1 MVPTGATFTA
11 LFTLQ
16 GVLSVKR
23 SIAKFAKIIV
33 TPVSVV
39 AALTL
44 FPAGAHAD
52 LLFEYGGHTYKL
64 VELPAP
70 WDEATAA
77 AKAMTLVGDPGYL
90 ARIDSAAENQAI
102 LEAVS
107 SHLSPAQLA
116 NSIPNDG
123 SEAAFVWLGGSDAER
138 EGQWAW
144 TKNGDRFWQGD
155 FNGAPVDGRYTNW
168 GIQPDNA
175 GGAENA
181 LAMGLTD
188 WPEPFHDLGAA
199 GQWNDLEAGNK
210 LVYVI
215 EFDAVVEPLI
225 GGLDQPAD
233 QGVHTGVGMI
243 RGWALSEEGVER
255 IEVYIDGS
263 YAFDVPYGD
272 PREDV
277 GYAYSNID
285 GSSTSG
291 FSVPFR
297 YSALS
302 AGEHTISVIVTDG
315 LGDRMEHSATFDVVR
330 FEQVFVGKEN
340 TPNMNWSLASSYADY
355 ITVQGVEVGGKVY
368 SVTLRWQTLTQSFE
382 IVNIVKN

>member
-1 MVPTGATFTA
+1 MSAGANVTA
-11 LFTLQ
+11 LLILQ
-16 GVLSVKR
+16 GALYMKRTIDKFVKT
-23 SIAKFAKIIV
+23 IATA
-33 TPVSVV
+33 VSVV
-39 AALTL
+39 AMLTL
-44 FPAGAHAD
+44 LPAGAHAD
-52 LLFEYGGHTYKL
+52 LVFEHDGHTYRL
-64 VELPAP
+64 VELPAT
-70 WDEATAA
+70 WSEATAA
-77 AKAMTLVGDPGYL
+77 AKAMTLAGDPGYL
-90 ARIDSAAENQAI
+90 ARIDSAAENKTI
-102 LEAVS
+102 TEAVI

-123 SEAAFVWLGGSDAER
+123 SEAAFVWLGGSDAGR
-138 EGQWAW
+138 EGQWTW
-144 TKNGDRFWQGD
+144 TNNGDLFWQGD
-155 FNGAPVDGRYTNW
+155 FNGAPVNGRYTNW

-181 LAMGLTD
+181 LAMSLEG
-188 WPEPFHDLGAA
+188 WPEPFYDLGEI
-199 GQWNDLEAGNK
+199 GQWNDLEAGNR

-215 EFDAVVEPLI
+215 EFDAVVEPLRAE
-225 GGLDQPAD
+225 LDQPAD
-233 QGVHTGVGMI
+233 QGVYSGVGMI
-243 RGWALSEEGVER
+243 RGWALSEEEVER
-255 IEVYIDGS
+255 IEVYVDGR

-272 PREDV
+272 PRDDV
-277 GYAYSNID
+277 GYAYPDID

-315 LGDRMEHSATFDVVR
+315 FGDRLERSATFDVVR
-330 FEQVFVGKEN
+330 FEPFFVGKEN

-355 ITVQGVEVGGKVY
+355 ITVRGVEVGGSVY